1 MIFVQDYIKPSE
13 PSKRFA
19 YVLHAGMIIS
29 PAEVKAHLKYILD
42 DPAPP
47 NEFPVGI
54 MTSQDRDTWTV
65 VRRKLVEAGA

>member
-1 MIFVQDYIKPSE
+1 
-13 PSKRFA
+13 
-19 YVLHAGMIIS
+19 MIIS